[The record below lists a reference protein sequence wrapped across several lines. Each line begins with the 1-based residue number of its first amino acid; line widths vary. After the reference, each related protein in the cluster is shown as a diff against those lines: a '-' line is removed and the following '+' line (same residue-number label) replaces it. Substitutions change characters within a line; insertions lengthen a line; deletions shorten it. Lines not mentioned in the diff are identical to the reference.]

1 MPLTF
6 AADAELL
13 VPTLLE
19 EQQAHLDSR
28 NVASRLVLPVLL
40 PGSYPRQSRPPACWL
55 CCTINP
61 TSEQRVDAILVL
73 PAFGDSVIIRGLR
86 HLGTAHPAGA
96 SAGEAEDGT
105 AIQDWIMLDGGG
117 WRAPACTGRVCR

>member
-1 MPLTF
+1 MSGELAELAPLTPRGVAAVPLTF

-40 PGSYPRQSRPPACWL
+40 PGISPNQLRRRLFAGCAALAGFADKSAACRPSERLQRILSLQSRL
-55 CCTINP
+55 K
-61 TSEQRVDAILVL
+61 
-73 PAFGDSVIIRGLR
+73 R
-86 HLGTAHPAGA
+86 H
-96 SAGEAEDGT
+96 
-105 AIQDWIMLDGGG
+105 
-117 WRAPACTGRVCR
+117 